1 MIWGQACDCLNF
13 FISFCGMYSSEK
25 EQHSWEWISYNGWN
39 ILLDCLRCSS
49 AEEMTW
55 CALSMRSIILTAY
68 CHLCGKTI
76 LEITD
81 RPPTRRWVWKRV
93 IPTPCVRCR
102 FQTRIFLSNIRL
114 QYATRCLEVFI
125 KLYLNKCNR
134 TADSP
139 FILNRNSTARASF
152 GGLSRS
158 ALGV

>member
-25 EQHSWEWISYNGWN
+25 KQHSWEWISCNVRMVGIYYWTVCAVPQ
-39 ILLDCLRCSS
+39 L
-49 AEEMTW
+49 TW

-76 LEITD
+76 LKITD
-81 RPPTRRWVWKRV
+81 TPPTRRWVWKRV

-102 FQTRIFLSNIRL
+102 FQTRIPLSNIRL